1 MEAEEAPYQ
10 LVTARSGNMSLFPL
24 GSFTLDD
31 HVIESEKNK
40 KYAILSVSHSAYD
53 HATTPGGSGS
63 GYSCTFSCIPAEIV
77 CRPARVTPK
86 PRISGP
92 QTAIVVGASSSDEIT
107 TDKYGRIQ
115 VQFPWDRKKK
125 TSCWIR
131 VAQSIAGKQ
140 FGAIYLPR
148 VGHEVVVSFLEGD
161 PDRPLVVG
169 SVYNADNM
177 PPYTLPDNK
186 TQSGYKTRST
196 VNGAASNFNELRFE
210 DKKGSEEV
218 YLQAEKDF
226 NCLVKHDQDL
236 KIGNNQTI
244 EVTNDRTEKVKQG
257 NESVT
262 IQQGNRSVVVNT
274 GNDTHQIGQGNRSV
288 TISMGNDSLEIKMGN
303 QTTKVSLGS
312 VSTEAMQSIE
322 LKVGQNSIK
331 IDQMGVTIQGMMV
344 SIEGQTQT
352 QVKGLMTQI
361 GGDAM
366 LQLQGGITM
375 IG

>member
-92 QTAIVVGASSSDEIT
+92 QTAKVVGASSSDEIT

-115 VQFPWDRKKK
+115 VQFLWDRKKK

-140 FGAIYLPR
+140 FGMR
-148 VGHEVVVSFLEGD
+148 STCRGSVMRWWSSFLEGD

-196 VNGAASNFNELRFE
+196 LNGAASNFNELRFE
-210 DKKGSEEV
+210 DKKGQEDIFFH
-218 YLQAEKDF
+218 AEKDF
-226 NCLVKHDQDL
+226 HREVKNDDDL
-236 KIGNNQTI
+236 KVMHNQIIEIDNNRRTG
-244 EVTNDRTEKVKQG
+244 TTDDRAGQRRH
-257 NESVT
+257 ESVT
-262 IQQGNRSVVVNT
+262 SPIA
-274 GNDTHQIGQGNRSV
+274 GQ
-288 TISMGNDSLEIKMGN
+288 
-303 QTTKVSLGS
+303 SLGHD
-312 VSTEAMQSIE
+312 
-322 LKVGQNSIK
+322 LDGQ
-331 IDQMGVTIQGMMV
+331 
-344 SIEGQTQT
+344 
-352 QVKGLMTQI
+352 
-361 GGDAM
+361 
-366 LQLQGGITM
+366 
-375 IG
+375 